1 MPLHI
6 IVEQTFESDCQF
18 TTKTQAKR
26 SVFDDCTQIE
36 MKINKFSEKSR
47 KSKKLTSNFVV
58 LLSCKFDLM
67 MCLFCFLFLL
77 CAMLNRNL
85 KTLFFALKLSGE

>member
-36 MKINKFSEKSR
+36 SSR
-47 KSKKLTSNFVV
+47 KSKKLTSNFVL

-67 MCLFCFLFLL
+67 MCLFFFLFLL